1 MARLLDD
8 LLDVSRMSRATLE
21 LRKERC
27 ELAAILEAA
36 LETSWPGIEAAR
48 HKLFVNVPPEP
59 IYLYGDAMRL
69 AQAFANLLNNAAKY
83 TEKGGSIWLTA
94 AQDADQAII
103 SVRDSGIGIAPE
115 VLPHIFELF
124 WQAKE
129 AQQRAQ
135 GGLGIGL
142 SLVKGLVELH
152 SGTIE
157 ARSDGRGK
165 GSEFIVR
172 LPVAGPIE
180 AAD

>member
-1 MARLLDD
+1 VA
-8 LLDVSRMSRATLE
+8 
-21 LRKERC
+21 
-27 ELAAILEAA
+27 
-36 LETSWPGIEAAR
+36 
-48 HKLFVNVPPEP
+48 
-59 IYLYGDAMRL
+59 DA
-69 AQAFANLLNNAAKY
+69 
-83 TEKGGSIWLTA
+83 
-94 AQDADQAII
+94 
-103 SVRDSGIGIAPE
+103 V
-115 VLPHIFELF
+115 ELF

-152 SGTIE
+152 GGTIE

-172 LPVAGPIE
+172 LPVAGILA

>member
-1 MARLLDD
+1 MTA
-8 LLDVSRMSRATLE
+8 VF
-21 LRKERC
+21 KG
-27 ELAAILEAA
+27 A
-36 LETSWPGIEAAR
+36 LETSGPSIEAAR
-48 HKLFVNVPPEP
+48 HKLFVNERQEP
-59 IYLYGDAMRL
+59 IYLYADAMRL
-69 AQAFANLLNNAAKY
+69 AQTFANLLNNAAKY

-115 VLPHIFELF
+115 VLPHIFEIF

-152 SGTIE
+152 GGTIE

-172 LPVAGPIE
+172 LPVAE
-180 AAD
+180 